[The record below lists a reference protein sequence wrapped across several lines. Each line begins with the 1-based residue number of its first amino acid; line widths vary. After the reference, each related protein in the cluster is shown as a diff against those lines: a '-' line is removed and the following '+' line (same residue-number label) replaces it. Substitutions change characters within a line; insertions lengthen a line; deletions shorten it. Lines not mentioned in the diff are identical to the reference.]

1 MEQRDV
7 KITYTKSGRGSLT
20 PRVTLPISWIKEMN
34 LSEDDREIT
43 ISFDG
48 ENIIIS
54 KKKKGHI

>member
-7 KITYTKSGRGSLT
+7 KITYNKSGRGSLT
-20 PRVTLPISWIKEMN
+20 PRVTLPITWTKEMN
-34 LSEDDREIT
+34 LSEDDREVT

-54 KKKKGHI
+54 KKEKGHI